1 LLGAL
6 AAAAVGC
13 ANLGEYVWADSLP
26 ETPAN
31 PANPGAYVL
40 GPGDTV
46 FVRVFNQDSVS
57 GRSKIRPDARITI
70 PFLNDVQAA
79 GRTTEELGQTVQTM
93 LRDFIKQAV
102 VTVSLEEPAPTQVSV
117 LGEVTHPGVYPLE
130 RTNPSVLRA
139 LAAAAGL
146 TEFAHKD
153 RIFVVRSGASRRIRF
168 KLESLAT
175 PGSRS
180 SRFRLQNDDVIV
192 VE

>member
-1 LLGAL
+1 MLGVF

-13 ANLGEYVWADSLP
+13 ASLGEYVWADSLP

-40 GPGDTV
+40 GPGDTI
-46 FVRVFNQDSVS
+46 FVRVFNQESVS
-57 GRSKIRPDARITI
+57 GRSRIRPDGRITI

-79 GRTTEELGQTVQTM
+79 GRTTEELGQTLQTM

-102 VTVSLEEPAPTQVSV
+102 VTVSLEEPAPAQVSV
-117 LGEVTHPGVYPLE
+117 LGEVTHPGVYPLD
-130 RTNPSVLRA
+130 RSSPGVLRA

-153 RIFVVRSGASRRIRF
+153 RIFVVRSGATRRIRF
-168 KLESLAT
+168 KLDSLAT

-192 VE
+192 VD